1 MYVAA
6 LYPSFGLEE
15 VIRHSSAPS
24 EQIVEAK
31 AELPESSI
39 DVDGEMAAPVTDP
52 PPDKT
57 PPTSEPEDAREE
69 LEDPDFSDLE
79 SVTQALII
87 YDNIL

>member
-1 MYVAA
+1 VYVAA

-24 EQIVEAK
+24 EPMVETK
-31 AELPESSI
+31 AELPESTESI
-39 DVDGEMAAPVTDP
+39 DVDKEMAAPVTDIA
-52 PPDKT
+52 
-57 PPTSEPEDAREE
+57 SEPADSGHHRIVEE
-69 LEDPDFSDLE
+69 LEEPDFTDLE